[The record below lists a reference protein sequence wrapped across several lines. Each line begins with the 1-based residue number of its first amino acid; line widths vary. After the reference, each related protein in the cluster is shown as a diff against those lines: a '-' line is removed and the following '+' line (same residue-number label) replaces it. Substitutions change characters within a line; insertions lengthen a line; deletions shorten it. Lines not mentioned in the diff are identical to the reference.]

1 MEQIEK
7 NSPRSSSSG
16 RFSFDQEEKKNSK
29 EPNIASLSEAS
40 KKPGAF
46 AAMIQKQKNPSKPG
60 EKGLFKSAYNM
71 QEKKEEDDVEM
82 KWG

>member
-46 AAMIQKQKNPSKPG
+46 AAMIQK
-60 EKGLFKSAYNM
+60 
-71 QEKKEEDDVEM
+71 
-82 KWG
+82 